1 MPPLVVGN
9 WKMNLAA
16 GEAIRLAGAIA
27 REAAAEAEIVL
38 CPPAVWLV
46 PVASQLAGSAIALG
60 GQDCHQAGQG
70 AHTGDIAARQL
81 ADAGCSHVILGH
93 SERRANHGETDA
105 QVAAKVSA
113 AHDAGL
119 VAIVCVGETAG
130 QRAGGHALSTV
141 ETQLRGS
148 LPAGCDTRNTVIAY
162 EPVWA
167 IGSGAAASLD
177 DIAAMHLHVGSVVGA
192 HSDRLAGCRILYGGS
207 VKPENARE
215 ILALDGVN
223 GALVGGASLAAEDF
237 LAIARA
243 V

>member
-9 WKMNLAA
+9 WKMHLTA
-16 GEAIRLAGAIA
+16 GEAVRLAGAIA
-27 REAAAEAEIVL
+27 RQAPAGAEIVL

-46 PVASQLAGSAIALG
+46 PVASQLSGSTVALG

-70 AHTGDIAARQL
+70 AHTGDVAARQL

-130 QRAGGHALSTV
+130 QRAGGDALATV
-141 ETQLRGS
+141 EGQLRAS
-148 LPAGCDTRNTVIAY
+148 LPAGCDACNTVVAY

-167 IGSGAAASLD
+167 IGTGAAASLD
-177 DIAAMHLHVGSVVGA
+177 DIATMHSHVGSVVGA

-207 VKPENARE
+207 VKPENSRE
-215 ILALDGVN
+215 ILALAGVD
-223 GALVGGASLAAEDF
+223 GALVGGASLVAEDF
-237 LAIARA
+237 LAISRA